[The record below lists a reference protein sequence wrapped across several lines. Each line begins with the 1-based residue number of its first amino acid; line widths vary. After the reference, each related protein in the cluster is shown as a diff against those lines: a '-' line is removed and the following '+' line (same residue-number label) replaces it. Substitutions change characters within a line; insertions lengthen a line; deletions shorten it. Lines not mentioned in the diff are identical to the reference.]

1 MAKITAKKS
10 DGKTILSMV
19 GDAGIETAQETYE
32 ALMKEYAK
40 ATHLEVH
47 CHEIEK
53 ADVSFVQL
61 LISLIRTAQ
70 NDKKTC
76 VLASMS
82 DSVHELITATGYER
96 VCREHGIRGTN

>member
-1 MAKITAKKS
+1 MAKVTAKKA
-10 DGKTILSMV
+10 DGKTIVMLS

-32 ALMKEYAK
+32 ALLKEYKK
-40 ATHLEVH
+40 AVHLEVH

-53 ADVSFVQL
+53 VDVSFVQL
-61 LISLIRTAQ
+61 LISMIKTAQ
-70 NDKKTC
+70 IDKKTC

-96 VCREHGIRGTN
+96 VCKEHGIRGTN